1 MTNLHLINLP
11 LPCHVYI
18 PLAMMS
24 AVQIDERPTRRLSR
38 ALTSPVVEAERLRK
52 LSAQNKQA
60 NNSLQATSGKK
71 MKYSGY
77 DLILYG
83 IMLSL
88 GIAMYITGRYFLQ
101 AAILL
106 TGYVTVAVCLFLVTS
121 LLYAWWGAK
130 NMETLQFDIQKCV
143 YCYLCNIGGEFASCF
158 VCWLIPSPLE
168 IPGLGI
174 DPVDLLTFA
183 TLVLIVFC
191 MFVNNGGLDAVFSN
205 EALYYV
211 LLSLALRYVNTIAFY
226 SVVPGLLAAL
236 LTHNGVLLGL
246 TLMLWKHHH
255 PNATIVQLLNLPFG
269 NINTP
274 LVINSSPS
282 YSAQSSTRN
291 SISSTTS
298 RSSARLS
305 RCSAS
310 TYTSRNSS
318 VSIVSNITNRN

>member
-1 MTNLHLINLP
+1 
-11 LPCHVYI
+11 
-18 PLAMMS
+18 MS
-24 AVQIDERPTRRLSR
+24 AIQTDERPAGRRISR

-60 NNSLQATSGKK
+60 NSLQATSGKK
-71 MKYSGY
+71 MEHSGN
-77 DLILYG
+77 LILYG

-88 GIAMYITGRYFLQ
+88 GIVMYITGRYFLQ

-106 TGYVTVAVCLFLVTS
+106 IGYITVAVLLFLVTT

-130 NMETLQFDIQKCV
+130 NMETLQFSIEKCV
-143 YCYLCNIGGEFASCF
+143 YCYLSNIGGEFASCL
-158 VCWLIPSPLE
+158 VYWVIPSSLE
-168 IPGLGI
+168 IPGLGL

-226 SVVPGLLAAL
+226 SVVPGFLAAL

-246 TLMLWKHHH
+246 TLMLWKHYH
-255 PNATIVQLLNLPFG
+255 PNATIVQLLRLPFG
-269 NINTP
+269 NINAP
-274 LVINSSPS
+274 VVINSSPS
-282 YSAQSSTRN
+282 YSAQSSSRN
-291 SISSTTS
+291 SIASTTS
-298 RSSARLS
+298 KSSARLS
-305 RCSAS
+305 RSSAS

-318 VSIVSNITNRN
+318 VSESNIVGGMQTGKPCD